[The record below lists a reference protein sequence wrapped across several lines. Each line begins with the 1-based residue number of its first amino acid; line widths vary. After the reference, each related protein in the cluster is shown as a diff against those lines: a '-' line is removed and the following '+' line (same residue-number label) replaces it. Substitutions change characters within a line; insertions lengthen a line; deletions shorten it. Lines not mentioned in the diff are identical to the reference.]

1 MANELSNTVT
11 IFLLYLFIFLKYV
24 FFSEYLFDI
33 QFFVSNLLMLLLTLM
48 NLLADRL
55 SDKLK
60 DIGKFLG
67 HTMFISVCFSV
78 VSGFISL
85 IYNIVF
91 VYGFVNTI
99 VAVYFLSTFLMS
111 SIINMFARQLIES
124 ISQSNI
130 GSKFLDLL
138 NYYYN
143 TYIVSKKIYERVKI
157 FLKKIARNYVLFYC
171 KIIMN
176 KFIKINNEL
185 SDNQQSKLIKSKID
199 NKCSSTK
206 NYIIEQIV
214 QPYFIR
220 SFQAALEKDV
230 FEMPFNPNMG
240 LYTNNKIDTKIVK
253 PIGNQYKTTLPSN
266 NIDMNFLGNN
276 KIIDD
281 SMDDLDDNDTDLD
294 NSLKVS
300 EEQIKDAEKLDNELN
315 RELSEKSKELTPEEK
330 KNALRKKVAEKK
342 AARTAGRGQQ
352 AKQNMSNI
360 MAMPGMNEMFETML
374 QGDNLEK
381 IMKQMPQNNVSM
393 QMPNIDANQM
403 KQIMRSINKKK

>member
-1 MANELSNTVT
+1 
-11 IFLLYLFIFLKYV
+11 
-24 FFSEYLFDI
+24 
-33 QFFVSNLLMLLLTLM
+33 M